1 MKTYIQLLSTVY
13 FFHYI
18 FSHEKQIAIKEG
30 DGDRL
35 FDKYKMALLLYI
47 RLVVVKRLYL
57 FTVK

>member
-35 FDKYKMALLLYI
+35 FDKIQDGTSFVYK
-47 RLVVVKRLYL
+47 VGGC
-57 FTVK
+57 